1 MSISD
6 LGSLGEFIG
15 AIAVFATLLFLA
27 MQIRHANRTADDQA
41 VIMRSQSMREILLML
56 GGDAE
61 LATLYQ
67 RWLGADE
74 SSTRRAFE
82 IGDPD
87 VIRFGNLVLSA
98 LVTLQSS
105 WLTDRSEKGRR
116 LTHSRL
122 RWQYEQPGVRVVWE
136 IFREVHFY
144 EEFRAE
150 SDAMIEDIRA
160 EAVSGAVAMTEA
172 GAEAGAEAG
181 TDGSE
186 RAA

>member
-1 MSISD
+1 MSINE
-6 LGSLGEFIG
+6 LGSLGEFLG

-41 VIMRSQSMREILLML
+41 VVMRSQSMREILLML
-56 GGDAE
+56 GGDPE
-61 LATLYQ
+61 LASLYQ
-67 RWLGADE
+67 RWLTVDE
-74 SSTRRAFE
+74 ASVLRAFE
-82 IGDPD
+82 ADDAG
-87 VIRFGNLVLSA
+87 VIRFGNMALAS

-122 RWQYEQPGVRVVWE
+122 RWQFEQPGIRAIWE

-144 EEFRAE
+144 DEFRAE
-150 SDAMIEDIRA
+150 GDAMIEAIRA
-160 EAVSGAVAMTEA
+160 SAAAEGTTAVPGVQAKSDSG
-172 GAEAGAEAG
+172 
-181 TDGSE
+181 E

>member
-6 LGSLGEFIG
+6 LGSLGEFLG

-41 VIMRSQSMREILLML
+41 VVMRSQSMREILLML

-61 LATLYQ
+61 LASLYQ

-74 SSTRRAFE
+74 AAVLRGYE
-82 IGDPD
+82 DGDPG
-87 VIRFGNLVLSA
+87 VIRFGNMVLAS

-105 WLTDRSEKGRR
+105 WLTDRSAKGRR

-122 RWQYEQPGVRVVWE
+122 RWQFEQPGVRAVWE
-136 IFREVHFY
+136 IFRAVHFY
-144 EEFRAE
+144 DEFRAE
-150 SDAMIEDIRA
+150 SDAMIEAIRA
-160 EAVSGAVAMTEA
+160 EAADSTSPVTVDEGA
-172 GAEAGAEAG
+172 
-181 TDGSE
+181 GSE